1 MDEYLEGRCRTAVR
15 VGLGSG
21 NMNLSA
27 ANVWVPARPPE
38 KPTLSTRQRDF

>member
-27 ANVWVPARPPE
+27 ASLWVPAHPPE
-38 KPTLSTRQRDF
+38 KPTLSMRQRDF